1 MNQIKLSRQQ
11 KSLKITITRDLIEK
25 KRKSSHTK
33 KKIHTNNNIQN
44 QSKIFTRKKN

>member
-25 KRKSSHTK
+25 KENHLIQE
-33 KKIHTNNNIQN
+33 KIHTNNNIQN